1 MVGDCNEVDG
11 ELYYTGTV
19 SQILTQGSLRV
30 KCMVRSGETNKT
42 AIRKVGGMMLGHHW
56 DAVIDQI
63 SFKLEVDLATKRE
76 KEQEVS

>member
-1 MVGDCNEVDG
+1 MVGDCNEVDS

-19 SQILTQGSLRV
+19 SQILAQGNLRV
-30 KCMVRSGETNKT
+30 KCMVRSGETNET

>member
-30 KCMVRSGETNKT
+30 KCMVRSGETNET

-76 KEQEVS
+76 REQEVS